1 MLIVHQNGSLIDFN
15 FLLSYNAFKSNGTL
29 LPLPA
34 LYFFDPPRK
43 SLGLGNKLSS
53 LNCHLESLTMNLPPM
68 LGEGECDGFR
78 LGLGEPP
85 PFADRVYELG
95 SSIDCIREGPRF
107 LDRGG
112 GGGDCDVGGDGA
124 AFGGG
129 GGAELGEWVGIG
141 AELAGGGGGG
151 GCGAWVLGAGDPEG
165 RRGAEAGGGG
175 GGGAAGLAADN
186 AGGGGG
192 GGADGVGA
200 ALAGGGGGGG
210 VGAGAAGGIAFEEGF
225 RDVGRG
231 GGFLPIG
238 GGGGFDPPRGVIL
251 RKWPAAP
258 GGRMGG
264 PRPGIAGAAPLG
276 GFGAPGGLG
285 ADLDSPGSE
294 RYEASEFAPVSIPP
308 RFFSFGI
315 PAANSPASCGAADSI
330 PELAVWP
337 EP

>member
-1 MLIVHQNGSLIDFN
+1 M
-15 FLLSYNAFKSNGTL
+15 Y
-29 LPLPA
+29 
-34 LYFFDPPRK
+34 
-43 SLGLGNKLSS
+43 
-53 LNCHLESLTMNLPPM
+53 
-68 LGEGECDGFR
+68 
-78 LGLGEPP
+78 
-85 PFADRVYELG
+85 
-95 SSIDCIREGPRF
+95 REGPRF
-107 LDRGG
+107 LDSGG

-151 GCGAWVLGAGDPEG
+151 GCGTWVLGAGDPEG

-231 GGFLPIG
+231 GGFFTNSVVEEVL
-238 GGGGFDPPRGVIL
+238 IL
-251 RKWPAAP
+251 LGALSCASGLLRQE
-258 GGRMGG
+258 GRMGG

-315 PAANSPASCGAADSI
+315 PAANSPPSCGAADSI

-337 EP
+337 SLDRYCFSLGFRNWRCKPTRNCWRSSKHRTTTR